1 MPFINTNTNV
11 EISKEKELALKEKLG
26 KAIEILGKSESWL
39 MISFEDKCSMYFKGE
54 ETPMAFVDISVF
66 GKSTDAQCEK
76 MTKAVCRIFEDELS
90 IPADK
95 LYVKYNGSTQWG
107 WNNMNF

>member
-1 MPFINTNTNV
+1 MRNV
-11 EISKEKELALKEKLG
+11 LLRERKL
-26 KAIEILGKSESWL
+26 LWL
-39 MISFEDKCSMYFKGE
+39 
-54 ETPMAFVDISVF
+54 FVDISVF
-66 GKSTDAQCEK
+66 GKSTDAQCTE
-76 MTKAVCRIFEDELS
+76 MTKEICRIFEEELS

>member
-1 MPFINTNTNV
+1 
-11 EISKEKELALKEKLG
+11 
-26 KAIEILGKSESWL
+26 
-39 MISFEDKCSMYFKGE
+39 
-54 ETPMAFVDISVF
+54 MAFVDISVF
-66 GKSTDAQCEK
+66 GKSTDAQCTE
-76 MTKAVCRIFEDELS
+76 MTKEICRIFEEELS

>member
-11 EISKEKELALKEKLG
+11 EISKEKEIALKAKLG
-26 KAIEILGKSESWL
+26 KAIEVFNKSESWL
-39 MISFEDKCSMYFKGE
+39 MISFDDKCSMYFKGE
-54 ETPMAFVDISVF
+54 ETPMAFVDVSIF
-66 GKSTDAQCEK
+66 GQPTNEQCEK
-76 MTKAVCRIFEDELS
+76 MTKEVCKIFEDELS